1 MYAKER
7 PPRFQF
13 CMASQENSHG
23 ARKRGKASRDIH
35 ADQAEAFLG
44 PDLKD
49 PLVANQNFSEFNG
62 TNGFCSNP

>member
-1 MYAKER
+1 
-7 PPRFQF
+7 
-13 CMASQENSHG
+13 MASQENSHG